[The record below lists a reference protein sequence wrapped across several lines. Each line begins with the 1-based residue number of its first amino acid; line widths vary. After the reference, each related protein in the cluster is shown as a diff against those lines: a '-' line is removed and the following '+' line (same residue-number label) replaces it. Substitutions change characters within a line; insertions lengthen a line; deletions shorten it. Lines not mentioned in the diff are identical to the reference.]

1 MSSRCA
7 PRCTEEE
14 ISDFEIRISD
24 LSYHP
29 LSQGEREENR
39 NPKPQFRNSKFEI
52 HMTDKAVTKYLA
64 RYAEPEAA
72 LVAGL
77 PGDFGHALVV
87 PAYGEG
93 ESLFKL
99 LASVPGGPQGDVLI
113 ALVLNARAASPDK
126 VHEGNKITRRRLAD
140 SLPTP
145 LVLSEDPPIRA
156 YPLPRGRLLL
166 IDRAMRGHFLPEG
179 QGVGLARKIG
189 NDTVLALAAAGRLR
203 SAWLHNTDADT
214 VLPDDYFEQL
224 RGVDPEE
231 VGSAIYSFD
240 HAFDSDPILAEAGR
254 LYEISLRYYVL
265 GLAWA
270 GSPFAYQSMG
280 SCLAVP
286 APAYA
291 QVRGFP
297 KRNAA
302 EDFYVLNKLAK
313 VGSIVRLAGSPLLAE
328 GRPSDRVPFGTGQAL
343 LDLTAKRGG
352 LSAFRLYHPLIFG
365 HLAGWLRVLAAIAR
379 SGGDVG
385 KSLEELPSAT
395 PYFQAD
401 LLRDSLERI
410 GAFAAIRDAIGRSR
424 DGSTLLRH
432 LHTWFDALRTLK
444 LVHALRDGGL
454 RSLPWREALYE
465 APFAGLTSSTEDQ
478 VEQLRKGLA
487 AEERKLAA
495 TRVGVSSLTAE

>member
-1 MSSRCA
+1 
-7 PRCTEEE
+7 
-14 ISDFEIRISD
+14 
-24 LSYHP
+24 
-29 LSQGEREENR
+29 
-39 NPKPQFRNSKFEI
+39 
-52 HMTDKAVTKYLA
+52 MTDKAVTKYLA

-72 LVAGL
+72 LAARLRGN
-77 PGDFGHALVV
+77 FGHALVV

-99 LASVPGGPQGDVLI
+99 LASVPGGPQGEVLI
-113 ALVLNARAASPDK
+113 AVVLNARAASPDK
-126 VHEGNKITRRRLAD
+126 VHQANETVRRRLAD
-140 SLPTP
+140 SLPAP
-145 LVLSEDPPIRA
+145 LVLSGDPPIRA
-156 YPLPRGRLLL
+156 YPLPRGKLLL

-189 NDTVLALAAAGRLR
+189 NDAVLALAAARPLE
-203 SAWLHNTDADT
+203 SPWLHNTDADT
-214 VLPDDYFEQL
+214 VLPRDYFEQL
-224 RGVDPEE
+224 RGVDPAG

-240 HAFDSDPILAEAGR
+240 HVFDPDPTLAEAGR

-297 KRNAA
+297 KKNAA

-313 VGSIVRLAGSPLLAE
+313 VGSIVRLSGTPLLAE
-328 GRPSDRVPFGTGQAL
+328 GRPSDRVPFGTGRAL
-343 LDLTAKRGG
+343 LDLAAKRGG
-352 LSAFRLYHPLIFG
+352 LSAFRLYHPLIFA

-379 SGGDVG
+379 AGGDVS
-385 KSLEELPSAT
+385 KSLEELPSAN
-395 PYFQAD
+395 PYFRTD

-424 DGSTLLRH
+424 SANTLLRH
-432 LHTWFDALRTLK
+432 LHTWFDAFRTLK

-454 RSLPWREALYE
+454 PSLPWREALAE
-465 APFAGLTSSTEDQ
+465 APFTGLTSSTADD
-478 VEQLRKGLA
+478 VEELRKGLA
-487 AEERKLAA
+487 TEERKLAA
-495 TRVGVSSLTAE
+495 TRSGVPSLITE